1 MRTVEKTT
9 RGEHFPLL
17 RLAIGAVL
25 FGSALI
31 VCLHAWIGIGGADL
45 DTAINGVIYD
55 AVIVCAGLA
64 CLARALRGRTE
75 RAAWLAISAAVLSW
89 AAAEVYWTLYIEG
102 NPDAPYPS
110 PADIGYIAFYPFAA
124 LGLFLLVKAHAKR
137 LDSRLW
143 MDGAIAALGT
153 GALGTALIFEFVA
166 EQTSGTTI
174 EVATTLAYPLG
185 DVILLALVVGIIAL
199 TRWRP
204 GRTWTLLL
212 AGLTTMAIADV
223 AYTLQTYEATLPGG
237 DWVEPLYVISAV
249 FIGVEAWQPKAATIQ
264 PDARFDGWR
273 ELVVPGIVAALMIS
287 LVAMQYFSDATA
299 LTTILWS
306 AAMLAVIGRLA
317 LSLRENKRLL
327 EQVQTDRLTGL
338 GSQARLQ
345 VDLEAR
351 EQSPAE
357 PMTVILLDLNGFKRY
372 NDTFG
377 HPAGDKMLSM
387 LGRRLG
393 AALRPG
399 ATGYPEATGYRLGGD
414 EFLVVVEGGLV
425 GLGFEKRDAIAVR
438 AAEALTSKGRG
449 FELGAAWGIASIPEE
464 ADSAAEAMRLADVR
478 MYAQKESRRV
488 ATPLEPLD
496 REALEQSH

>member
-1 MRTVEKTT
+1 VRTVE
-9 RGEHFPLL
+9 RNAQGDRFPLL
-17 RLAIGAVL
+17 RRAIGVVL
-25 FGSALI
+25 FGGAAIVAL
-31 VCLHAWIGIGGADL
+31 HSWAGIGGSRL
-45 DTAINGVIYD
+45 DTAINGVVYD

-64 CLARALRGRTE
+64 CLARALRGGPE
-75 RAAWLAISAAVLSW
+75 RAAWLAISGAVLFW
-89 AAAEVYWTLYIEG
+89 AAAEIYWTLYIDG

-124 LGLFLLVKAHAKR
+124 LGLYLLVKAHAKH
-137 LDSRLW
+137 LDPRLW

-166 EQTSGTTI
+166 ERTSGTTV
-174 EVATTLAYPLG
+174 EVVTTLAYPLG
-185 DVILLALVVGIIAL
+185 DVVLLALAVGIIAL

-204 GRTWTLLL
+204 GRTWALLL

-223 AYTLQTYEATLPGG
+223 AYTLQTYEATVPGG

-249 FIGVEAWQPKAATIQ
+249 FIGVEAWQPRAATIQ
-264 PDARFDGWR
+264 PSARFDGWR

-287 LVAMQYFSDATA
+287 LVGMQYFSHATA

-345 VDLEAR
+345 MDLELR
-351 EQSPAE
+351 GQSPAE
-357 PMTVILLDLNGFKRY
+357 PMTLILLDLNGFKRY

-377 HPAGDKMLSM
+377 HPAGDKMLSL
-387 LGRRLG
+387 LGKRLG
-393 AALRPG
+393 AAIE
-399 ATGYPEATGYRLGGD
+399 TGATGYRLGGD

-425 GLGFEKRDAIAVR
+425 DLGFEERDAFALR
-438 AAEALTSKGRG
+438 AAEALTSKGSG
-449 FELGAAWGIASIPEE
+449 FDLSAAWGVASIPEE
-464 ADSAAEAMRLADVR
+464 ADSPDEAMRLADVR
-478 MYAQKESRRV
+478 MYAQKEARRV
-488 ATPLEPLD
+488 AVPLGALN

>member
-1 MRTVEKTT
+1 VV
-9 RGEHFPLL
+9 LL
-17 RLAIGAVL
+17 GGAAIV
-25 FGSALI
+25 S
-31 VCLHAWIGIGGADL
+31 LHAWAGIGGANL

-55 AVIVCAGLA
+55 VVIVCAGLA
-64 CLARALRGRTE
+64 CLARAVRGGPE
-75 RAAWLAISAAVLSW
+75 RAAWLAISAAVLFW
-89 AAAEVYWTLYIEG
+89 AAAEIYWTLYIDG
-102 NPDAPYPS
+102 NPEAPYPS

-124 LGLFLLVKAHAKR
+124 LGLYLLVKAHAKR
-137 LDSRLW
+137 LDPRLW

-153 GALGTALIFEFVA
+153 AALGTALIFEFVA
-166 EQTSGTTI
+166 ARTSGTTV
-174 EVATTLAYPLG
+174 EVVTTLAYPLG

-223 AYTLQTYEATLPGG
+223 AYTLQSYEATLPGG

-249 FIGVEAWQPKAATIQ
+249 FIGIEALQPRAAAIQ

-287 LVAMQYFSDATA
+287 LVGMQYFSHATA
-299 LTTILWS
+299 LTAILWS

-351 EQSPAE
+351 ERSPSE

-387 LGRRLG
+387 LGKRLG
-393 AALRPG
+393 AAMK
-399 ATGYPEATGYRLGGD
+399 TGATGYRLGGD
-414 EFLVVVEGGLV
+414 EFLVVVERGLV
-425 GLGFEKRDAIAVR
+425 DLGVDGRDAIAVS
-438 AAEALTSKGRG
+438 AAEALTSRGRG
-449 FELGAAWGIASIPEE
+449 FDLTAAWGIASIPED
-464 ADSAAEAMRLADVR
+464 ADSPAEAMRLADVR
-478 MYAQKESRRV
+478 MYAQKESRR
-488 ATPLEPLD
+488 AAPLGAQD